1 MSKSRREEA
10 HHILSHVRIEL
21 REMSLYLKEE
31 RILPE
36 AGEVKALLT
45 QIEAL
50 LNCVN
55 GVKKKPAPVFND

>member
-31 RILPE
+31 KVLPE
-36 AGEVKALLT
+36 SGEIKVALLESNPD
-45 QIEAL
+45 IE
-50 LNCVN
+50 
-55 GVKKKPAPVFND
+55 K

>member
-10 HHILSHVRIEL
+10 HHILSHLRIEL
-21 REMSLYLKEE
+21 REMSVYLQEE
-31 RILPE
+31 KILPE
-36 AGEVKALLT
+36 SGEIKALLT

-55 GVKKKPAPVFND
+55 GVKKKTAPVFND